1 MFNKSKKLTKEIW
14 WIILLTGI
22 AGIVFGLI
30 ALFWPQLTLVTLV
43 YLVAIF
49 TIVGGAVALFEALI
63 SIKKDRLWWLAL
75 LFALVNIGIGVFL
88 VRNPLVT
95 AALFVILLATII
107 LLRALFDLV
116 VASYMEKQEGRWI
129 WVLTGILGIIAA
141 GVIVFYPVG
150 ASVAFVWVLGL
161 YTLIHGVSTVA
172 FAVQIRQDIKKLK

>member
-63 SIKKDRLWWLAL
+63 SIKK
-75 LFALVNIGIGVFL
+75 I
-88 VRNPLVT
+88 P
-95 AALFVILLATII
+95 
-107 LLRALFDLV
+107 
-116 VASYMEKQEGRWI
+116 
-129 WVLTGILGIIAA
+129 
-141 GVIVFYPVG
+141 
-150 ASVAFVWVLGL
+150 
-161 YTLIHGVSTVA
+161 
-172 FAVQIRQDIKKLK
+172 